1 MLITLKLGQHLAQRL
16 AVEDQF
22 TALPGSQRPGVRSGL
37 QPALTQLSLAFGNDH
52 AVMAAITTHT
62 EHRPTPLHRF
72 ATGLDDKG
80 TRVAGRLEQCLAG
93 LEHQPS
99 LAIAEIH
106 RQGTATVEQYLRAV
120 GQGNTLL
127 LTNAGVVV
135 GEQGRCLLP
144 ATITNQRQH
153 Q

>member
-1 MLITLKLGQHLAQRL
+1 
-16 AVEDQF
+16 
-22 TALPGSQRPGVRSGL
+22 
-37 QPALTQLSLAFGNDH
+37 
-52 AVMAAITTHT
+52 MAAITTYT
-62 EHRPTPLHRF
+62 EHRPATLHRF
-72 ATGLDDKG
+72 ATRLDNERARIVSG
-80 TRVAGRLEQCLAG
+80 LEQRFAC
-93 LEHQPS
+93 LEHHS
-99 LAIAEIH
+99 TLTSAEIH